1 MVDITEV
8 EQKKEK
14 RIKRN
19 EDRVREHWDDV
30 KCVDIHVIGV
40 PERGERERKGQR
52 TQVKA

>member
-1 MVDITEV
+1 MVEITEV

-19 EDRVREHWDDV
+19 EDRLREHWDDV